1 AVKAALAAGDIM
13 QSRYDNYLQF
23 REELSGKRP
32 VYKKK

>member
-1 AVKAALAAGDIM
+1 LAAGKIM
-13 QSRYDNYLQF
+13 ASRYENYLQF